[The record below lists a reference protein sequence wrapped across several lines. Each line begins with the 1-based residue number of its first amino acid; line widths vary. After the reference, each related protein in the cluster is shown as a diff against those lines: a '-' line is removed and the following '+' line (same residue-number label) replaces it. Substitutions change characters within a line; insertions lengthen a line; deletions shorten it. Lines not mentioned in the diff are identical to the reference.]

1 MSSERGKIVVIC
13 LFSLQISFLLAQFQP
28 HKPPASRHTH
38 DIWWYHGCDFIITGS
53 WKVADKR
60 GHPLDGLVG
69 TVLPKAQAPIRV
81 HQNPAACLVSM
92 RIFRF

>member
-1 MSSERGKIVVIC
+1 MSSGWGKMVAIY

-28 HKPPASRHTH
+28 HKTPASRHTL
-38 DIWWYHGCDFIITGS
+38 DIWWCHGCDFIITGS
-53 WKVADKR
+53 WQVADKR

-81 HQNPAACLVSM
+81 HQNPAACPVSM